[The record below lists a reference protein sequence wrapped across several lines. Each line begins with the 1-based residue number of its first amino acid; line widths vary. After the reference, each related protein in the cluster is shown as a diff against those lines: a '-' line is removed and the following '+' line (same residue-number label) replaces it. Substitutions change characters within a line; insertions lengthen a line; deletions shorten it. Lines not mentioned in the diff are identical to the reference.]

1 MGMYSSNLDDIP
13 KDAQQNNRGYSQTL
27 HTVQCQFIKNII
39 YRSCLKRAKNWNL
52 QSEINKTELGHYI
65 IILHGLVSV
74 SWFIFFRLFFG
85 VVFGVLAGFG
95 VVGFSS
101 SFSLFL
107 GVLGAAWPASCS
119 LPDSLSSPLFFFL
132 QLRHWNHPW
141 PLSLG
146 QRLVL
151 QACFSL
157 ALISS
162 LLQFLLF
169 SSVLLFLGAFGGLAT
184 FVLSSLR
191 ILLRKCCIFD
201 VLLYQLWCFVRCFVQ
216 ITWEGMCWHLN
227 CLLSA
232 CFLCW

>member
-1 MGMYSSNLDDIP
+1 M
-13 KDAQQNNRGYSQTL
+13 AWSQ
-27 HTVQCQFIKNII
+27 CPDSF
-39 YRSCLKRAKNWNL
+39 
-52 QSEINKTELGHYI
+52 
-65 IILHGLVSV
+65 
-74 SWFIFFRLFFG
+74 FFRLFFG

-162 LLQFLLF
+162 CCSSYFFLRCCF
-169 SSVLLFLGAFGGLAT
+169 FLGFWGACDLCPQFSPDPPSQVLHLWCLALPALMLCALLCPNHLGG
-184 FVLSSLR
+184 
-191 ILLRKCCIFD
+191 D
-201 VLLYQLWCFVRCFVQ
+201 VL
-216 ITWEGMCWHLN
+216 HLN